1 MRTVA
6 VTGASG
12 KLGTEVVKGL
22 LDQGYQVIALDE
34 RRSDQLRCKQ
44 IRVNLNDFGQVVA
57 GLAGADAVIHLA
69 AIPAP
74 IDYTNSYIFSNNVLS
89 TYHVLEAASVL
100 GIGKVVTGS
109 SESSYGFCWA
119 PSPFDPHY
127 VPVDEEHPQLP
138 QECYGLSKVV
148 NELTASM
155 FHRRTGMQVMSLR
168 FSLILAPQ
176 QYAAFEKDIRNP
188 ERHKRILWSYIDI
201 RDAVRACI
209 ASLGDLEV
217 RSADLNITSRDT
229 LSDLDTEELL
239 DRYYPEVKDRRRRF
253 TGREA
258 IVSTERA
265 QRVLSWRAEHSWSD
279 TIQR

>member
-1 MRTVA
+1 MKTVA

-12 KLGTEVVKGL
+12 KLGNEVVKHL
-22 LDQGYQVIALDE
+22 LKEGYQVVALDE
-34 RRSDQLRCKQ
+34 HKSVQFQCKQ

-74 IDYTNSYIFSNNVLS
+74 LDHTHSYIFSNNVLS
-89 TYHVLEAASVL
+89 TYNVLEAASVL
-100 GIGKVVTGS
+100 GIGKVTLGS

-119 PSPFDPHY
+119 PKPFDPHY

-138 QECYGLSKVV
+138 QECYGLSKII
-148 NELTASM
+148 NEQTASM

-168 FSLILAPQ
+168 FSMIVTPQ
-176 QYAAFEKDIRNP
+176 QYHALEPDIRNP

-209 ASLGDLEV
+209 ASLGTLTV
-217 RSADLNITSRDT
+217 GSADLNITSVDT
-229 LSDLDTEELL
+229 LSDRNTEELL
-239 DRYYPEVKDRRRRF
+239 DRFYPNVKDRRKHF

-265 QRVLSWRAEHSWSD
+265 FHVLNWKAEHSWSD